1 MFYAQCVAK
10 KRQKYWKVKQS
21 SYLGKTKHCSMRS
34 FFLLIGFI
42 AASTVF
48 SFAQEVKLQD
58 ESVTF
63 SSGSQPAIIAEI
75 PFGKRAIVEKQLKSE
90 LKSWGGK
97 LSVSGDE
104 YKVVQGKMKI
114 FGDTRF
120 DGYAKIIETADA
132 IQVAFAIDMG
142 GKYMSSGDNPIEYK
156 TIRER
161 VRSFGA
167 KTGGLSIKADLDADK
182 KALKALEKEEKQIEK
197 SIESAQKDIESYQKK
212 IKQAEKDIET
222 KKGELSSKQEEI
234 KTQNGQI
241 TERKKN
247 AKKIK

>member
-1 MFYAQCVAK
+1 
-10 KRQKYWKVKQS
+10 
-21 SYLGKTKHCSMRS
+21 MRT
-34 FFLLIGFI
+34 FFLLIGFM
-42 AASTVF
+42 AASSAF
-48 SFAQEVKLQD
+48 LNAQEVKLKD
-58 ESVTF
+58 ESVAF
-63 SSGSQPAIIAEI
+63 SVGNHEAIVAEI

-90 LKSWGGK
+90 LKGWGGK
-97 LSVSGDE
+97 LSVNGEE
-104 YKVVQGKMKI
+104 YKVGQGKMRI
-114 FGDTRF
+114 FGDKRF

-132 IQVAFAIDMG
+132 IKVAFAIDMG
-142 GKYMSSGDNPIEYK
+142 GKFMNSGDHPIEYK
-156 TIRER
+156 SIRER
-161 VRSFGA
+161 VRNFGA
-167 KTGGLSIKADLDADK
+167 KTGGLSLEADLDADK

-241 TERKKN
+241 SERKKT

>member
-21 SYLGKTKHCSMRS
+21 SYLSETKPCSMRS

-42 AASTVF
+42 TASTVF
-48 SFAQEVKLQD
+48 SCAQEVKLND

-63 SSGSQPAIIAEI
+63 SSGNHHAIVAEI

-90 LKSWGGK
+90 LKGWGGK
-97 LSVSGDE
+97 VLINGDE
-104 YKVVQGKMKI
+104 YKVIQGKMKI
-114 FGDTRF
+114 FGDKRF

-132 IQVAFAIDMG
+132 IKVAFAVDMG

-161 VRSFGA
+161 VRNFGA
-167 KTGGLSIKADLDADK
+167 KTGGLSLDADLDADK

-197 SIESAQKDIESYQKK
+197 SIESSNKNIESYQKK
-212 IKQAEKDIET
+212 IKQEQKNIET
-222 KKGELSSKQEEI
+222 KNAELSAKQEEI

-241 TERKKN
+241 SERKKT